1 VPFLTVMRKLQ
12 RLLVLAT
19 VVAAMSACSQ
29 EESKDRKVPV
39 VTPAA
44 VAAALGDAGK
54 EVQVSGEINPR
65 QLRRFQPVT
74 SPYEG
79 NVDPVTAAKVSL
91 GRQLYFD
98 VRLSKDRD
106 LSCNS
111 CHDLDA
117 YGVDS
122 QPTSTGHKKQHGGRN
137 SPTVFNASLN
147 FSQFWD
153 GRAPDVEEQAK
164 GPILNPIEMAMP
176 DAASVET
183 TLRGVPEYQAAFK
196 AAFPGEA
203 QPLTY
208 MNVGKAIGAFE
219 RGLVTP
225 GRWDRYLKGEKD
237 ALTAHEKEG
246 LKTFL
251 NVGCMVCH
259 TGVALG
265 GSMFERAGAVEPWPN
280 QSDKGRANV
289 THAAGDEMMFKVP
302 TLRNVVKTGPY
313 FHDGS
318 ATSIDE
324 AVRLM
329 GKHQLGIDLQPEEVS
344 AIVAWLGSLTA
355 TPPAD
360 YIKKPKPF

>member
-1 VPFLTVMRKLQ
+1 
-12 RLLVLAT
+12 
-19 VVAAMSACSQ
+19 
-29 EESKDRKVPV
+29 
-39 VTPAA
+39 
-44 VAAALGDAGK
+44 
-54 EVQVSGEINPR
+54 
-65 QLRRFQPVT
+65 
-74 SPYEG
+74 
-79 NVDPVTAAKVSL
+79 
-91 GRQLYFD
+91 
-98 VRLSKDRD
+98 
-106 LSCNS
+106 
-111 CHDLDA
+111 
-117 YGVDS
+117 
-122 QPTSTGHKKQHGGRN
+122 
-137 SPTVFNASLN
+137 
-147 FSQFWD
+147 
-153 GRAPDVEEQAK
+153 
-164 GPILNPIEMAMP
+164 
-176 DAASVET
+176 
-183 TLRGVPEYQAAFK
+183 
-196 AAFPGEA
+196 
-203 QPLTY
+203 